1 MGTINILKEKIC
13 GQYEYSNVS
22 SYVSGNYEKDGLDNN
37 TLTNLSGVCYSSD
50 KEIFYGSFNSN
61 IRTRFPNMEYIIYET
76 QPEYKEIIENLI
88 NEIEK
93 MV

>member
-22 SYVSGNYEKDGLDNN
+22 SYVSGDYEKDGLDNN

-50 KEIFYGSFNSN
+50 KGIFYGSFNSN
-61 IRTRFPNMEYIIYET
+61 IRTRYPNMEYIIYET
-76 QPEYKEIIENLI
+76 EPQYKSVIEGLI
-88 NEIEK
+88 KEIEK
-93 MV
+93 EV

>member
-1 MGTINILKEKIC
+1 MENINIIKEKVC
-13 GQYEYSNVS
+13 GQYEFINDTC
-22 SYVSGNYEKDGLDNN
+22 YVSGDYEKDGLDNN
-37 TLTNLSGVCYSSD
+37 TLTNLTGVCYSSD

-76 QPEYKEIIENLI
+76 QPEYKEIIQNLI